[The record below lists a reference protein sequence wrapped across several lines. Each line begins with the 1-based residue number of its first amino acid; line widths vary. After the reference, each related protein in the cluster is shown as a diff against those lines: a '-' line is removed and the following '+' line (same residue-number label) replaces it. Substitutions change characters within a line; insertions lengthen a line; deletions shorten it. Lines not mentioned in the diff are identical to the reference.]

1 MNLKALLKSP
11 EFAKWKN
18 IALVALLGMFMIG
31 MAIAGVIM
39 SLREPLLDVEWAF
52 VIMAFYAY
60 SGVVI
65 ILSADRS
72 PRFAVFV
79 AGITFAVMNAIQQL
93 VIITQIGTV
102 PSAIL
107 SVIMDIAMVICS
119 ILCLTGDRHSSLR
132 LLGISIIHFAN
143 VFTAQM
149 LDVLEITDHMFGYT
163 TFWWMI
169 VECLFLVVFMVVL
182 MLPEVREESVK
193 SRIKKGVTV
202 VGSKLVSE
210 PGVSVLS
217 KDVDA
222 LTGKDQSGWISVGV
236 GPVESEYNTL
246 VRDGN
251 KDVRLTACRWK
262 GEDVI
267 RIFIAPEIK
276 HRLFGSGFVLR
287 GYSIEDDGDKRYLRM
302 YGDDGFFVRM
312 LIADYIAPVSEEGF
326 EEPVEYLKDKMITG

>member
-1 MNLKALLKSP
+1 MKRLFFFLVMVLLTGMVWASEIDRGARQIRISGRKLPASKLEIVVPVQTPVLDFAAMELQTLLKKGGIANCPIRQAPTQGAVSLILGDNELARKAGLDP
-11 EFAKWKN
+11 AKLASEGFFIKRKGN
-18 IALVALLGMFMIG
+18 QIFLLGVDDPRVDPKANRWKMWFKRG
-31 MAIAGVIM
+31 TLNAVYDFLERFAGV
-39 SLREPLLDVEWAF
+39 RCYFPGE
-52 VIMAFYAY
+52 
-60 SGVVI
+60 
-65 ILSADRS
+65 
-72 PRFAVFV
+72 
-79 AGITFAVMNAIQQL
+79 N
-93 VIITQIGTV
+93 GTV
-102 PSAIL
+102 VPPCKI
-107 SVIMDIAMVICS
+107 
-119 ILCLTGDRHSSLR
+119 
-132 LLGISIIHFAN
+132 
-143 VFTAQM
+143 
-149 LDVLEITDHMFGYT
+149 
-163 TFWWMI
+163 
-169 VECLFLVVFMVVL
+169 L

-193 SRIKKGVTV
+193 SRIRKGVTV

-210 PGVSVLS
+210 PGVSVLA

-222 LTGKDQSGWISVGV
+222 LTGKDLSGWISVGV

-246 VRDGN
+246 IRDGN

>member
-1 MNLKALLKSP
+1 MSLIALIKS
-11 EFAKWKN
+11 EKFAKWKN
-18 IALVALLGMFMIG
+18 IALVALLGLFMIG

-39 SLREPLLDVEWAF
+39 SLREPLLDVEWSF

-60 SGVVI
+60 SGVIVM
-65 ILSADRS
+65 LSADRS

-79 AGITFAVMNAIQQL
+79 AGMTFAVMNAVQQL

-107 SVIMDIAMVICS
+107 SVIMDGGMVICS

-132 LLGISIIHFAN
+132 LLGISMIHFAN

-149 LDVLEITDHMFGYT
+149 LDVLEITDNMFGYT

-169 VECLFLVVFMVVL
+169 IECIFLVIFMIIL

-210 PGVSVLS
+210 PGVSVLT

-222 LTGKDQSGWISVGV
+222 LTGKDMSGWISVGV
-236 GPVESEYNTL
+236 GPVESEYNTEI
-246 VRDGN
+246 RDGN
-251 KDVRLTACRWK
+251 KNVRLTACR
-262 GEDVI
+262 
-267 RIFIAPEIK
+267 
-276 HRLFGSGFVLR
+276 
-287 GYSIEDDGDKRYLRM
+287 
-302 YGDDGFFVRM
+302 
-312 LIADYIAPVSEEGF
+312 
-326 EEPVEYLKDKMITG
+326 